1 MINRM
6 TPIVTVCLLLVCVSP
21 PWIMPPAAAQTI
33 PGGYQLITDPQ
44 GTAAMIVAQ
53 RPARSATAALAQ
65 GIAEVAGAFDAK
77 PTLLGAFRDVRD
89 QTAEAG
95 FRTTLRRVPVSG
107 IAFADVSGGTARV
120 GFAFDNM
127 QSPAA
132 GILRLL
138 QQAGHIPPESGG
150 ATGGTPG
157 NWRTFRYPDGSGTV
171 RLPEGWQIVSAVK
184 GAMDAAG
191 PQGRIFKAINIQC
204 TTRAGAAQ
212 TEQVLR
218 MAGVPPH
225 LIAQNFAR
233 IIIADPGEPASTMVA
248 VGLQNSAK
256 LGDGSYR
263 HLRLVQVVPLQPP
276 PGLAQAAII
285 DHEYMLKGIRERSL
299 VYVAISGDFGNGTWG
314 YYTSGLATRSE
325 TFTRN
330 FSLLYEILLSA
341 QTARHTIQ
349 ERWDNAMN
357 NLREI
362 GEIRRQVHDNRSLS
376 NERIHA
382 DRIESLQGRRVV
394 QDRSTGQTG
403 YANLGYSREVVQSLN
418 TQAGWARYQEIP
430 LRDLVR

>member
-1 MINRM
+1 MLNRM
-6 TPIVTVCLLLVCVSP
+6 TPIVTVCLLLACFSP
-21 PWIMPPAAAQTI
+21 PWIIPPAAAQTI

-120 GFAFDNM
+120 GFAFDSM
-127 QSPAA
+127 QAPAA
-132 GILRLL
+132 GIMRLL
-138 QQAGHIPPESGG
+138 QQAGHIPAGSGG
-150 ATGGTPG
+150 STGGTPG
-157 NWRTFRYPDGSGTV
+157 NWRTEQYPDGSGTV

-218 MAGVPPH
+218 MAGMPPH

-256 LGDGSYR
+256 FGDGSYR

-285 DHEYMLKGIRERSL
+285 DHEYMLKGVRERSL

-325 TFTRN
+325 TFARN

-349 ERWDNAMN
+349 ERWDSTLN
-357 NLREI
+357 NMREI

-382 DRIESLQGRRVV
+382 DRIEALQGRRIV

>member
-1 MINRM
+1 MVRR
-6 TPIVTVCLLLVCVSP
+6 TLPKTCLFLFLLFCLSP
-21 PWIMPPAAAQTI
+21 WAGPAAAQVV
-33 PGGYQLITDPQ
+33 PNGYQLITDPQ
-44 GTAAMIVAQ
+44 GTAAMIVSQ

-77 PTLLGAFRDVRD
+77 PTLMGAFRDVRD

-107 IAFADVSGGTARV
+107 IAFADVSGGVARV

-127 QSPAA
+127 QAPAT
-132 GILRLL
+132 GVLRLL
-138 QQAGHIPPESGG
+138 QQAGHIPADSGG
-150 ATGGTPG
+150 GPG
-157 NWRTFRYPDGSGTV
+157 NWRTEQYPDGSGTV

-218 MAGVPPH
+218 MAGMPPH

-233 IIIADPGEPASTMVA
+233 IIIADPGDPASTMVA

-256 LGDGSYR
+256 FGDGSYR

-349 ERWDNAMN
+349 ERWDNALN

-403 YANLGYSREVVQSLN
+403 YANLGYASEVVRSLN
-418 TQAGWARYQEIP
+418 SRAGWARYQEIP

>member
-1 MINRM
+1 MVRRALPK
-6 TPIVTVCLLLVCVSP
+6 TCLFLFLLFCLST
-21 PWIMPPAAAQTI
+21 WASPAAAQLV
-33 PGGYQLITDPQ
+33 PNGYQLITDPQ
-44 GTAAMIVAQ
+44 GTAAMIVSQ

-107 IAFADVSGGTARV
+107 IAFADVSGGVARV

-127 QSPAA
+127 QAPAT
-132 GILRLL
+132 GVLRLL
-138 QQAGHIPPESGG
+138 QQAGHIPADSGG
-150 ATGGTPG
+150 APG
-157 NWRTFRYPDGSGTV
+157 NWRTVQYPDGSGTV

-191 PQGRIFKAINIQC
+191 PQGRIFKAINIHC

-218 MAGVPPH
+218 MAGMPPH

-263 HLRLVQVVPLQPP
+263 HLRFVQVVPLQPP

-341 QTARHTIQ
+341 QTAQHTIQ
-349 ERWDNAMN
+349 ERWDSTLN
-357 NLREI
+357 NMREI

-382 DRIESLQGRRVV
+382 DRIEALQGRRIV